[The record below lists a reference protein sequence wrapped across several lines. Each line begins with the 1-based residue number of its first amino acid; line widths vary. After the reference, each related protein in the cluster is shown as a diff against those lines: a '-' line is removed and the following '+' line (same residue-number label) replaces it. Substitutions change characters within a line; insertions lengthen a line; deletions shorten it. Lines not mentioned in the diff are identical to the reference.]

1 MGAGAGFCCGL
12 LVLLLLLLL
21 RWVYVATSPF
31 LFHGLWSIKTEL
43 QSGVTESALTDLTG
57 WQVFSQK
64 ESSDLFPRCGDFLS
78 PGTLTDVSC
87 SVALVCVTCL
97 MCLFVW
103 GLGFGTVVLV
113 LVLVWKC

>member
-12 LVLLLLLLL
+12 LVVLL
-21 RWVYVATSPF
+21 RLRLLRGVCVATSPF

-78 PGTLTDVSC
+78 PGMLN
-87 SVALVCVTCL
+87 
-97 MCLFVW
+97 
-103 GLGFGTVVLV
+103 
-113 LVLVWKC
+113 